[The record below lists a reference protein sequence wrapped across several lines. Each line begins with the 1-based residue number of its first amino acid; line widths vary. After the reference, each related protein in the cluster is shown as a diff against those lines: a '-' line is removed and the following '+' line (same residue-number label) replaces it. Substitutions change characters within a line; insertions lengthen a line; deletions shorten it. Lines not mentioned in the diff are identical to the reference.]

1 MTIFSSPGF
10 ARHDVP
16 FEISILKS
24 TKPLTSLLRSRLLNG
39 SIKLVVG
46 LMLLL
51 SPAALL
57 PQTSNNLALVS
68 KVTPSGLRFSEVT
81 GTGDLAVIGGFSS
94 NSFVWIYDVSNRANP
109 VLLSSIPINQPCYDV
124 QVHGRYLFFSLL
136 TRMEWYDILDP
147 TQPKLVTRYLRPA
160 AYQPHTFFVAGNVL
174 YIADYVTGGVLLV
187 DITDK
192 KNPQSLGQLI
202 QPFSG
207 IHDITVIHQRL
218 YGAWINGIGG
228 LFLAD
233 VANPR
238 APQLSAK
245 INYPAAATH
254 NAWPTEDGQFILTT
268 DEVSTARNNLKIWD
282 ARTPGQLRQ
291 VAEYQ
296 VPNALSPI
304 HNVYVRGRYAYISYY
319 CEGVR
324 IVDIADPANPQPVAF
339 YDFNGNSGCSGFNSN
354 WGVYPFS
361 NWIYASD
368 LGSGLYVLEFADHPA
383 ANFCGQVVDA
393 ATNATIPG
401 AVVYFRDEYPTSRT
415 NAAGGFEIP
424 WFKNDN
430 VWVVAEAAGYLP
442 DTTLV
447 ATKAAEKTNV
457 TIRLKRFGTG
467 INDARNTPNDFAL
480 LPNYPNP
487 FPATLANSQTPSG
500 TQIAFHLP
508 QPERVQIEIF
518 NIYGQR
524 VRTLLDAVQEQG
536 QRTISWNGADDAG
549 RTVVTGVYILRLQA
563 GKFAAARRMV
573 LLQ

>member
-1 MTIFSSPGF
+1 MTVFSSPDF
-10 ARHDVP
+10 ACHDVP
-16 FEISILKS
+16 FEISILKM
-24 TKPLTSLLRSRLLNG
+24 KKHLTSLLRSRLMKG
-39 SIKLVVG
+39 FIIFFIG
-46 LMLLL
+46 LILLL

-68 KVTPSGLRFSEVT
+68 KISPSGLRFSEIT

-94 NSFVWIYDVSNRANP
+94 NSFVWIYDVSNRAKP
-109 VLLSSIPINQPCYDV
+109 ALLSSIPINQACYDV

-147 TQPKLVTRYLRPA
+147 TQPKLVTRYLPPA
-160 AYQPHTFFVAGNVL
+160 SYQPHTFFVAGNVL
-174 YIADYVTGGVLLV
+174 YIADYVSGGVLLV

-192 KNPQSLGQLI
+192 KNPQSLGQLL

-207 IHDITVIHQRL
+207 IHDITVIRKRL
-218 YGAWINGIGG
+218 YGAWINRIGG

-233 VANPR
+233 VSDPR

-254 NAWPTEDGQFILTT
+254 NAWPTEDEQFILTT
-268 DEVSTARNNLKIWD
+268 DEVSTTRNNLKIWD

-296 VPNALSPI
+296 IPNALSPI
-304 HNVYVRGRYAYISYY
+304 HNVYVRGRYAYINYY

-324 IVDIADPANPQPVAF
+324 IVDIADPTNPQPVAF
-339 YDFNGNSGCSGFNSN
+339 YDFNGNSGCTGFNSN

-361 NWIYASD
+361 NLIYASEMS
-368 LGSGLYVLEFADHPA
+368 SGFYVLEFADHPA
-383 ANFCGQVVDA
+383 ANFSGQVVDA
-393 ATNATIPG
+393 VTNAPISG
-401 AVVYFRDEYPTSRT
+401 AVIYFRDEYPTSRT

-430 VWVVAEAAGYLP
+430 VWVVTEAVGYLP

-447 ATKAAEKTNV
+447 TTKTAEKTTV
-457 TIRLKRFGTG
+457 TIRLKRFGTDVD
-467 INDARNTPNDFAL
+467 DAPNSPNDFAL

-487 FPATLANSQTPSG
+487 FSATLPGLQTPGG
-500 TQIAFHLP
+500 TQITFHLP
-508 QPERVQIEIF
+508 QPEHVQIEIF

-524 VRTLLDAVQEQG
+524 VRTLLNAVQVQG
-536 QRTISWNGADDAG
+536 QRRIWWNGADDTG
-549 RTVVTGVYILRLQA
+549 RPATAGVYILRLRA
-563 GKFAAARRMV
+563 GRFSTARRMV

>member
-1 MTIFSSPGF
+1 MTIFSSPGC
-10 ARHDVP
+10 ACHDVS
-16 FEISILKS
+16 FEILILKI
-24 TKPLTSLLRSRLLNG
+24 KKRLICFLRSRLMKSAFN
-39 SIKLVVG
+39 LVIG

-51 SPAALL
+51 APAALL

-68 KVTPSGLRFSEVT
+68 KITPSGVRFSEIT
-81 GTGDLAVIGGFSS
+81 GAGDLAVIGGFSS
-94 NSFVWIYDVSNRANP
+94 NSAVWIYDVSNRVNP
-109 VLLSSIPINQPCYDV
+109 VLLSSIPINQACYDV
-124 QVHGRYLFFSLL
+124 QVHGRYLFIALL

-147 TQPKLVTRYLRPA
+147 TQPKLVTRYLPPA
-160 AYQPHTFFVAGNVL
+160 SYQPHTFFAAGNVL
-174 YIADYVTGGVLLV
+174 YIADYVSGGVLLV

-207 IHDITVIHQRL
+207 IHDITVIHKKL

-233 VANPR
+233 VSNPR
-238 APQLSAK
+238 APALLAK

-254 NAWPTEDGQFILTT
+254 NAWPTEDEQFILTT
-268 DEVSTARNNLKIWD
+268 DEVSTTRNNLKIWD

-324 IVDIADPANPQPVAF
+324 IVDIADPTKPQPVAF
-339 YDFNGNSGCSGFNSN
+339 YDFNGNSGCSSFNSN

-361 NWIYASD
+361 NWIYASEM
-368 LGSGLYVLEFADHPA
+368 GSGLYVLEFPDHPA
-383 ANFCGQVVDA
+383 ANFNGQVVDA
-393 ATNATIPG
+393 ANNAPIPG

-415 NAAGGFEIP
+415 NATGGFEIP

-430 VWVVAEAAGYLP
+430 VWVVTEAAGYLP
-442 DTTLV
+442 DTMFVT
-447 ATKAAEKTNV
+447 TKAAEKTTV
-457 TIRLKRFGTG
+457 TIRLKRFTTAVDDEK
-467 INDARNTPNDFAL
+467 NSPNEFAL

-487 FPATLANSQTPSG
+487 FSATLPSLQTPGG

-508 QPERVQIEIF
+508 QPEHVQIEIF

-524 VRTLLDAVQEQG
+524 VRMLLSALQDQG
-536 QRTISWNGADDAG
+536 QRTIWWNGADDAG
-549 RTVVTGVYILRLQA
+549 RTVAAGVYILRLRA
-563 GKFAAARRMV
+563 GKFIAARRTV
-573 LLQ
+573 LLR